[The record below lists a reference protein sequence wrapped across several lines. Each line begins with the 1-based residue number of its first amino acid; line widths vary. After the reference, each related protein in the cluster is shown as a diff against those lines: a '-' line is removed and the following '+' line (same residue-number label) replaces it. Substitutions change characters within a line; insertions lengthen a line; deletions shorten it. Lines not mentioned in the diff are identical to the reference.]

1 MNKIVG
7 LILLVVGAILLYF
20 SYEAS
25 QSLASEASQGA
36 ATSYFEQYAQT
47 ATVDTGK
54 IGMAAFHEAVATP
67 GAAGGMIITSGA
79 YGVGKGIKIE
89 LQKI

>member
-25 QSLASEASQGA
+25 QSLASEASQMVTNEPTDNTMWYLIGGVVA
-36 ATSYFEQYAQT
+36 VIIGLYAIFK
-47 ATVDTGK
+47 GK
-54 IGMAAFHEAVATP
+54 
-67 GAAGGMIITSGA
+67 
-79 YGVGKGIKIE
+79 
-89 LQKI
+89 